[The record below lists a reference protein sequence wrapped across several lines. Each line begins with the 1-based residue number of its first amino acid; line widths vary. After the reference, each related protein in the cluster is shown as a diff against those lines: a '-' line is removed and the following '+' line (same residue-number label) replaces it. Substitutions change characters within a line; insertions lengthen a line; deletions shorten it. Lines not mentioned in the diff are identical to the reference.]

1 MDLSKIVS
9 QSRTEQSSSN
19 PGKLLHLNV
28 PKISALLPDVM
39 LDEDSH
45 HTDAARD
52 NNVLDLPALSDTIN
66 EADGLALLVTSTELL
81 RLQVT
86 VNELND
92 FLNRQSQIVMAL
104 TEREAG
110 VEISSK
116 RSSLLPLK
124 TSQTHPSKVSA
135 SPHAQNSEVGA
146 IDSIAIRSSL

>member
-1 MDLSKIVS
+1 MDISKMVS
-9 QSRTEQSSSN
+9 QSKTVQSSSN
-19 PGKLLHLNV
+19 PGELLHLNV

-52 NNVLDLPALSDTIN
+52 NEVQDLPALSDAIN

-92 FLNRQSQIVMAL
+92 FLNRQSQMVMAL
-104 TEREAG
+104 AEREAG

-116 RSSLLPLK
+116 RSSLLPLQ

-135 SPHAQNSEVGA
+135 SPYAQNSEVGA
-146 IDSIAIRSSL
+146 IDCIAIRSSL